1 MCQGALSKVKE
12 VRGVVGAQLPCYNIC
27 RTSYWHGGWLSLLV
41 HTKVLH
47 IGHVTKSQ
55 LLKLLLF
62 LVPMFFGRGWSG
74 AAAVH
79 GRCVWLCCHTLLTFK
94 FYKLNPESSVLFS
107 FSWFREVWTLQS
119 WRLLDS
125 PLLCGATYAGGYGD
139 CDLQLETRLGGENF
153 IVPQYFFLA
162 SLAAFSRWAATCPLL
177 LNVVIDPFLV
187 LDNRESPVETF
198 ILCCFWSVLDTLC
211 ISRYSSYFF
220 ELSVP
225 K

>member
-1 MCQGALSKVKE
+1 
-12 VRGVVGAQLPCYNIC
+12 
-27 RTSYWHGGWLSLLV
+27 
-41 HTKVLH
+41 
-47 IGHVTKSQ
+47 
-55 LLKLLLF
+55 
-62 LVPMFFGRGWSG
+62 MFFGRGWSG

-198 ILCCFWSVLDTLC
+198 TREASISEVTIFTIGCFLQSRWIPWGAWDVRLAISFGNFSYINWHHPLFSMC
-211 ISRYSSYFF
+211 IKNLNTVQQA
-220 ELSVP
+220 LSVFYLLSP
-225 K
+225 L